1 MKPLCIGV
9 SGLNAAD
16 NPGPGVGVARAL
28 KKEKTPITVVGLA
41 YDAMEPGIYL
51 DWLVDRTFLMPYPSG
66 GGEAFVQRLGHIKA
80 TVGLDLVI
88 PNLDTELPL
97 YMRHEAE
104 LSAMGIKVFIPT
116 ESGYELRG
124 KDRLVKLAGE
134 LGLSVPKT
142 VVAPSLDAFTRG
154 LETMAFPLMVKGAF
168 YKALRAETAA
178 QAYSHFHTIAADW
191 GYPVLL
197 QEVVTGDELNV
208 VGVGDGEGGHL
219 GLVGIKKMMVTN
231 LGKIWTG
238 VSVRHE
244 KMLEAAARF
253 VAAVKW
259 RGPFEL
265 ECIVH
270 GDTVNLIEINPRFPA
285 WSYFATAIGVPLVGN
300 LVRKALGLPVAPEI
314 RDYEAGKL
322 FIRYTDETVGDQET
336 FQKLILNGEH

>member
-1 MKPLCIGV
+1 
-9 SGLNAAD
+9 
-16 NPGPGVGVARAL
+16 
-28 KKEKTPITVVGLA
+28 
-41 YDAMEPGIYL
+41 MEPGIYL
-51 DWLVDRTFLMPYPSG
+51 GSSTAPSSMPYPSG

-88 PNLDTELPL
+88 PNLDTELPS

-104 LSAMGIKVFIPT
+104 LAAMGIKVFIPT
-116 ESGYELRG
+116 EGYELRG

-134 LGLSVPKT
+134 LGLSMPKT

-191 GYPVLL
+191 ATRCCCRSCC
-197 QEVVTGDELNV
+197 TGDESRNV

-244 KMLEAAARF
+244 KDARGRRPVRRRGE
-253 VAAVKW
+253 VAGALRTRV
-259 RGPFEL
+259 R
-265 ECIVH
+265 IVH